1 VLAAS
6 SSSGLVMFVA
16 GMVVV
21 AASLLVGL
29 VLRNLGKGQKKVQR

>member
-1 VLAAS
+1 
-6 SSSGLVMFVA
+6 MFVV

-29 VLRNLGKGQKKVQR
+29 VLRNLGMGQKKVQR